1 MKVAARREHVA
12 AALNAEQ
19 QARIDLA
26 AAHRLAVTHGFH
38 EGVCN
43 HFTMAVPGTTDR
55 FFLIPYGLHWS
66 EVTASSFM
74 IVEYGG
80 RIIEGEGEAERTAFC
95 IHAPIHRLRPDAV
108 CVLHTHMPFASA
120 LARLEDPELQMIGQT
135 EVKMA
140 AAAMAYDDQYD
151 GLAGDPSEGE
161 RLAAAMA
168 PDKTILFM
176 ANHGVIVTGRNVA
189 EAYDRLY
196 YLERAC
202 QAQLYAMWTGRKLKY
217 ISPPVLQKTL
227 QQFTQSKALGN
238 QPAPCEIHFAAL
250 KRLLDRKEPD
260 YID

>member
-1 MKVAARREHVA
+1 MKVVA
-12 AALNAEQ
+12 GRDHQGTTVDAVW
-19 QARIDLA
+19 QARVDLA
-26 AAHRLAVTHGFH
+26 AAHRLAYRHGFH

-43 HFTMAVPGTTDR
+43 HLTMAVPGTTDR

-74 IVEYGG
+74 IVEYDG
-80 RIIEGEGEAERTAFC
+80 RIVEGEGEAEMSAFC

-108 CVLHTHMPFASA
+108 CVLHTHMPYASA
-120 LARLEDPELQMIGQT
+120 LARLEDPEIQMIGQT

-140 AAAMAYDDQYD
+140 AFMAYDREYT
-151 GLAGDPSEGE
+151 GLADDPSEGE

-176 ANHGVIVTGRNVA
+176 AHHGVIVTGKNVA

-202 QAQLYAMWTGRKLKY
+202 QVQLHAMWTGRKLKY
-217 ISPPVLQKTL
+217 LSPPVLKKTMA
-227 QQFTQSKALGN
+227 QFATTKALGN
-238 QPAPCEIHFAAL
+238 KPAPCEIHYAAL
-250 KRLLDRKEPD
+250 KRILDRNEPD
-260 YID
+260 YVE